1 MSKKIDAYQ
10 IREIKPED
18 NHIVSQIIKKVMT
31 EYKCVGVGYSIND
44 PEVEKMYEAYAN
56 EGAVF
61 FVIENETN
69 KKILGCG
76 GIAPLSESDKD
87 TCELRKM
94 YFLKELRGY
103 GMGQKLLDI
112 CVGAAIEKGYTKCYL
127 ETVSRMTEAGKLYTK
142 NGFKKLSKPMG
153 NTGHSSCDLQ
163 YLKTLKAHTPF
174 EKLLG

>member
-1 MSKKIDAYQ
+1 MSKVIDAYQ

-18 NHIVSQIIKKVMT
+18 NQSVSRIIKKVMT
-31 EYKCVGVGYSIND
+31 EYGCVGQGYSIND

-56 EGAVF
+56 EASAF
-61 FVIENETN
+61 FVIENESN

-76 GIAPLSESDKD
+76 GIAPLSNNDNS

-112 CVGAAIEKGYTKCYL
+112 CIGVAIDKGYVQCYL
-127 ETVSRMTEAGKLYTK
+127 ETVSRMTEAGKLYSK

-153 NTGHSSCDLQ
+153 NTGHTSCDLQ
-163 YLKTLKAHTPF
+163 YLKILRAHTPF
-174 EKLLG
+174 EKLLS